1 MPCYPSNMNA
11 VEFNAELSSGGWLHI
26 PDEAAAQLP
35 KDGLFKVIIMP
46 ALAADDSEWR
56 SASYRQFLRDDA
68 PEDSIYDSLA

>member
-1 MPCYPSNMNA
+1 MNA
-11 VEFNAELSSGGWLHI
+11 VEFNVELSAGGWLHI